1 MSTSQISL
9 KQRFNEVFN
18 IAAHEVE
25 DIGKNKELSIFDKLM
40 SLLEIEKNTR
50 ENKEVLDM
58 KITTY
63 LKKILN

>member
-1 MSTSQISL
+1 MSTCQIDL
-9 KQRFNEVFN
+9 KQKVNEIFN

-25 DIGKNKELSIFDKLM
+25 DIAKNKELSKFDKLM